1 MNWNYYAN
9 FPREQKLQAIIWM
22 RWRIINSKC
31 CWSMWNFLCPLL
43 KTTTK
48 WNKKIWEV
56 NARNTSTDFCP
67 RVTKT
72 NWDAD
77 ETLLSA
83 KPLSW
88 RNKLHY
94 CSHPSWYRVTKIDQI
109 CLTDLQEQ
117 QTDSQSLRLKAELPQ
132 CCGFLKRGYYDCLND
147 FRAVSELCTG
157 MILEQL
163 AIKQWAF
170 NCSGLERNNQFCTQL
185 SGNFPILRDK
195 LQKLSSKQTGIVCLF
210 MPNPKR
216 VERHMHRK

>member
-94 CSHPSWYRVTKIDQI
+94 CSHPSWLKTSSKSAFAFPCYLLPAGPVSWDVVKKILLLLWWGVNVCCKDWPEI
-109 CLTDLQEQ
+109 KLGH
-117 QTDSQSLRLKAELPQ
+117 LPN
-132 CCGFLKRGYYDCLND
+132 FN
-147 FRAVSELCTG
+147 SEL
-157 MILEQL
+157 
-163 AIKQWAF
+163 
-170 NCSGLERNNQFCTQL
+170 
-185 SGNFPILRDK
+185 
-195 LQKLSSKQTGIVCLF
+195 
-210 MPNPKR
+210 
-216 VERHMHRK
+216 